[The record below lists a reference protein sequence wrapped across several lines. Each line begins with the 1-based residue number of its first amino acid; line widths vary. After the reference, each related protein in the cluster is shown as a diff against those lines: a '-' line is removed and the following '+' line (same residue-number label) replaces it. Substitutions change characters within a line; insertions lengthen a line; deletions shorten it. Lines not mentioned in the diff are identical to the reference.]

1 MLRGAFLATVALLS
15 PCRTQVCAHAP
26 GSSDHLA
33 VITECVE
40 NAQGGVETLLGSI
53 SGYRSASTGAWTL
66 ADTCLRDS
74 SAPSRTMRRERSH
87 STHVAQIL
95 HPSSIRT
102 ETARITTRAQKGLRV
117 LVEWSARESNRIC
130 GDSNRGAI
138 NRFRGY
144 DLGVLRTALEEREE
158 FGDLAA
164 DISNNGASQTV

>member
-1 MLRGAFLATVALLS
+1 
-15 PCRTQVCAHAP
+15 
-26 GSSDHLA
+26 
-33 VITECVE
+33 
-40 NAQGGVETLLGSI
+40 
-53 SGYRSASTGAWTL
+53 
-66 ADTCLRDS
+66 
-74 SAPSRTMRRERSH
+74 MRRERNH

-164 DISNNGASQTV
+164 EKLNNGASQTV